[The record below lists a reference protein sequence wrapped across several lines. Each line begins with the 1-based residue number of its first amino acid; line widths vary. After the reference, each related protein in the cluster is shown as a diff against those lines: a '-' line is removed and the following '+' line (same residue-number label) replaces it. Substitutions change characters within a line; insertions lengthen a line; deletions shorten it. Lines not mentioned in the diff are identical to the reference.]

1 MQDRRAAVL
10 FRYFFVAILAFAGVR
25 SVAQTASFT
34 IAAENTTMP
43 TRGTGTIQWTL
54 TSVNG
59 YKGLITVDCSPTNP
73 PRGANLPWCEG
84 PVNPPPFGL
93 TANETLSETFLLSA
107 TPGSGVQSLLHRA
120 PPGRPASLGGAAS
133 LALAGVLLFGMGF
146 RRSVARWVRLALLP
160 VCAFTALVSTS
171 ACGGY
176 SNTLTPGTYAYTLTA
191 LDLNTNESVSTTAYV
206 TVPPGISTVI

>member
-1 MQDRRAAVL
+1 MQDCRVAIL
-10 FRYFFVAILAFAGVR
+10 FGSFFVALLAFAGVR

-34 IAAENTTMP
+34 LAAENTTMP
-43 TRGTGTIQWTL
+43 THGTGSIQWTL

-59 YKGLITVDCSPTNP
+59 YQGLITVDCAPANP
-73 PRGANLPWCEG
+73 PKGANLPWCEG

-107 TPGSGVQSLLHRA
+107 TPGSGVPSVLHRV
-120 PPGRPASLGGAAS
+120 PQGGAAS
-133 LALAGVLLFGMGF
+133 LALAGVLLVGVGF
-146 RRSVARWVRLALLP
+146 RRRVAHWVRLTLLAVLAL
-160 VCAFTALVSTS
+160 TSLVTTS

-176 SNTLTPGTYAYTLTA
+176 SNTLTPGTYAYTITA
-191 LDLNTNESVSTTAYV
+191 WDLNTNESVSTTANV